1 MSRAHFRSGLVPEN
15 KRRSS
20 LSITDALGSFKVKRC
35 SYGGNGT
42 GTKDSGT
49 GTPRLLEYQCT
60 FGTGTTLT
68 GTGTNM
74 RSL

>member
-49 GTPRLLEYQCT
+49 STPRLLVLWST
-60 FGTGTTLT
+60 SAL
-68 GTGTNM
+68 
-74 RSL
+74 LVPVPH